1 MSQAPNHDLQTL
13 LMAMGAQLNFLWLG
27 ELRLFFFFFGTT
39 EQ

>member
-27 ELRLFFFFFGTT
+27 ELRFFFFGTT

>member
-27 ELRLFFFFFGTT
+27 ELRVIYFLGIT